1 MEENKLDNISKK
13 IFENFELEKPP
24 KDFTEKLMLKIEQL
38 KVAEALK
45 QKPGKSKFMLIFTL
59 TFALITLISYYSAD
73 KGETTRFDEIVEQ
86 IELPAFDLSILGK
99 YFDFSIEIGLIAKL
113 IIASVILLILVDIAS
128 GSVIDRII
136 DSRTKEEKRI

>member
-45 QKPGKSKFMLIFTL
+45 QKPAKSKFMLIFTL

-73 KGETTRFDEIVEQ
+73 KGETTRFDQIVEQ

>member
-45 QKPGKSKFMLIFTL
+45 QKPAKSKFMLIFTL

-99 YFDFSIEIGLIAKL
+99 YFNFSIEIGLIAKL

>member
-38 KVAEALK
+38 KVAEAVK
-45 QKPGKSKFMLIFTL
+45 QKPAKSKFMLIFVL

-73 KGETTRFDEIVEQ
+73 KGESTKFDEIVEQ
-86 IELPAFDLSILGK
+86 IEIPTFDLSILGK
-99 YFDFSIEIGLIAKL
+99 YFDFSIEVGLIAKL
-113 IIASVILLILVDIAS
+113 IIASVILLILIDIAS

-136 DSRTKEEKRI
+136 DSKTKEEKRI

>member
-45 QKPGKSKFMLIFTL
+45 QKPAKSKFMLIFTL

-99 YFDFSIEIGLIAKL
+99 YFNFSIEIGLIAKL

-136 DSRTKEEKRI
+136 DSRTKEEKGI